1 MLLLVA
7 AAVVTCIVII
17 LFGMVISRMGYSKWG
32 SLIIFVPVFNILALW
47 YLAFAKWPIEVSE
60 QQETQ

>member
-7 AAVVTCIVII
+7 AAIVAFIVII
-17 LFGMVISRMGYSKWG
+17 LFGMVISKMGYSKWG

-47 YLAFAKWPIEVSE
+47 YLAFAKWPIEVAE
-60 QQETQ
+60 PQKDQ